1 MERGEPKEL
10 ITFMVRSGPPAKAGL
25 GPRFGGCVAWG
36 SSAPPYAVPSAV
48 GVGVASTGARVA
60 MGCAIC
66 IAEVEAVKNVR
77 AQASMFMDL
86 GILVCVKAL
95 RFLLQQV

>member
-10 ITFMVRSGPPAKAGL
+10 MTLMVRSGPPAKAGL

-48 GVGVASTGARVA
+48 GVGVASIGARGT

-66 IAEVEAVKNVR
+66 IAEVEAVNNVR
-77 AQASMFMDL
+77 AQVSIFMDL
-86 GILVCVKAL
+86 SILVSIRAL